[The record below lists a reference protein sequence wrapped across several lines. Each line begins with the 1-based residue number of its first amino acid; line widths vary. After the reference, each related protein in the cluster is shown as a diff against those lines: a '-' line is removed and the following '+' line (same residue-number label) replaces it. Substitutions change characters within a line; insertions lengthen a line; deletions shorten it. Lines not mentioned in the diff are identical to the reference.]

1 MLQKLLKKR
10 LVSQTIGS
18 LIFAPREVE
27 KEVTIKIYLVI
38 NLLEV
43 RRH

>member
-27 KEVTIKIYLVI
+27 KEVTTKIYLVI

-43 RRH
+43 KRH